1 MDQIANIFAEKK
13 ICFII
18 QNKNKTN
25 QNLFRF
31 LENKLKS
38 NKNIYA
44 AEIDSENKRVLI
56 NNHDT
61 RISDIF
67 EEESEINL
75 VFESQNQEIDFN
87 KSFVLF
93 AVKNI
98 SLCFKHFLKFY
109 FLMKESLESFN
120 KIKPNDH
127 YVIYPSNI
135 DNKFGEVLKK
145 LLFKGI
151 VFMQTF

>member
-87 KSFVLF
+87 K
-93 AVKNI
+93 
-98 SLCFKHFLKFY
+98 
-109 FLMKESLESFN
+109 
-120 KIKPNDH
+120 
-127 YVIYPSNI
+127 
-135 DNKFGEVLKK
+135 
-145 LLFKGI
+145 
-151 VFMQTF
+151 